1 MKTRIAWMLLMVM
14 AVTGLVLTGNAGA
27 NDPIRCDG
35 KLMGIGQSRLE
46 VLRYCGEPQDRIS
59 FLDERTTHTRLALL
73 QQGTTKFTS
82 STSYTETSRETVT
95 QVPVGDK
102 GHSGERGGVVTL
114 PQTHQHDVTRVTQ
127 NNTET
132 VTGSYLTLSTFWEC
146 KKVTVYVEEYI
157 YNFGAGKFLTFMSF
171 ENGRVKGIR
180 YGEYGF

>member
-1 MKTRIAWMLLMVM
+1 MMGVS
-14 AVTGLVLTGNAGA
+14 LTLAGRVAA
-27 NDPIRCDG
+27 NDPVRCDG

-82 STSYTETSRETVT
+82 STGSYTETSRETVT
-95 QVPVGDK
+95 QAPVSDK
-102 GHSGERGGVVTL
+102 NHPERGGVVTL

-132 VTGSYLTLSTFWEC
+132 VTGSYLTLSSFWEC
-146 KKVTVYVEEYI
+146 KKVTVYVEEYV